1 MCKRI
6 ILVFFIALSFGLTLF
21 GKSIAPKWALNTVWY
36 QIFPERF
43 NNGDKSNDP
52 TRNSLVN
59 PNAVPNSWEVT
70 NWESEWNT
78 REDWEH
84 EMSPYFH
91 DTLLDRRYGGDL
103 QGIIDRLD
111 YLRDLGINGIYFNPL
126 FYAPSLHKYDASSF
140 HHIDPHFGPD
150 PEGDKQLIET
160 ESTNPLSWRWTS
172 ADKLFLKLLREAKKR
187 GIRVIIDGVWNH
199 TGRDFFAFKDLRKY
213 SQRSR
218 YSSWYKIYQFDD
230 PKTARNEFI
239 YRGWNGYNSLPEFSY
254 NLAGSNLAKGPK
266 NYIFNVTRRWMDP
279 NNDGDPEDG
288 VDGWRLDVAE
298 EIPYGF
304 WQEWH
309 EHVRNINPQAFTVAE
324 IWGPSAAFIR
334 ENHFSA
340 AMNYNGFA
348 IPVKGWLIDAKIST
362 QDFVQRLENSLD
374 NRPTETTLAMQNLVD
389 SHDTQRVASA
399 IVNRNTYK
407 NYKDD
412 NSYDF
417 DNSLRV
423 SSRSP
428 GYKNTAPD
436 TISRKIWKLVALFQ
450 ATYIGSPMIY
460 YGTELGMFGADDPE
474 DRMPAKWHDVDI
486 EIQNFYRSVLNLRQ
500 SSKALRKGN
509 FRLIEVN
516 NNDDVLIFER
526 YTNEEVNL
534 VAINRGN
541 HNYNINNY
549 VNNMKLIY
557 STLAGN
563 SHEKLLPLSA
573 SVYSY

>member
-6 ILVFFIALSFGLTLF
+6 ILVFFITLSFGHTLF
-21 GKSIAPKWALNTVWY
+21 GNSRVPQWALNTVWY

-43 NNGDKSNDP
+43 SNGDKSNDP

-59 PNAVPNSWEVT
+59 SDAVPSSWLVN
-70 NWESEWNT
+70 NWESEWYS

-103 QGIIDRLD
+103 QGVIDRLD
-111 YLRDLGINGIYFNPL
+111 YLQDLGINGIYFNPL
-126 FYAPSLHKYDASSF
+126 FYAPSLHKYDATSF

-150 PEGDKQLIET
+150 PDGDKQLIKT
-160 ESTNPLSWRWTS
+160 ESTNPLSWKWTS

-199 TGRDFFAFKDLRKY
+199 TGRDFFAFKDLRNY
-213 SQRSR
+213 SQKSR
-218 YSSWYKIYQFDD
+218 FSTWYKITKFDD

-239 YRGWNGYNSLPEFSY
+239 YRGWNGYHSLPEFSD

-266 NYIFNVTRRWMDP
+266 NYIFNVTKRWMDP

-304 WQEWH
+304 WREWH
-309 EHVRNINPQAFTVAE
+309 EHVRSINPQAFTVAE
-324 IWGPSAAFIR
+324 IWGPSAVFIR

-362 QDFVQRLENSLD
+362 QEFMQRLEKSLD
-374 NRPTETTLAMQNLVD
+374 HRPIEIALAMQNLVD

-407 NYKDD
+407 NYKDA
-412 NSYDF
+412 NSYDY

-428 GYKNTAPD
+428 GYINTAPD

-450 ATYIGSPMIY
+450 VTYIGSPMLY

-486 EIQNFYRSVLNLRQ
+486 EIQNFYRSILNLRQ
-500 SSKALRKGN
+500 SSKALQKGN

-534 VAINRGN
+534 VVINRGN
-541 HNYNINNY
+541 QNYNINNY

-573 SVYSY
+573 SVYSE

>member
-6 ILVFFIALSFGLTLF
+6 ILVFFITLSFGLTLF
-21 GKSIAPKWALNTVWY
+21 GKSIVPQWALSRVWY

-59 PNAVPNSWEVT
+59 PNAVPNSWEVN
-70 NWESEWNT
+70 NWESAWNT

-111 YLRDLGINGIYFNPL
+111 YLSDLGINGIYFNPL
-126 FYAPSLHKYDASSF
+126 FYAPSLHKYDATSF

-150 PEGDKQLIET
+150 PAGDKQVIKT
-160 ESTNPLSWRWTS
+160 ESTNPLSWKWTS
-172 ADKLFLKLLREAKKR
+172 ADRLFLKLLREAKKR

-199 TGRDFFAFKDLRKY
+199 TGRDFFAFEDLRNY

-218 YSSWYKIYQFDD
+218 YSSWYKVNKFDD

-239 YRGWNGYNSLPEFSY
+239 YSGWNGYNSLPEFSH

-266 NYIFNVTRRWMDP
+266 NYIFNVTKRWMDP

-298 EIPYGF
+298 EIPHGF

-324 IWGPSAAFIR
+324 IWGPSAVFIR

-362 QDFVQRLENSLD
+362 QEFVQRLEKSL
-374 NRPTETTLAMQNLVD
+374 NHRPTEIALAMQNLVD

-407 NYKDD
+407 NYKDA
-412 NSYDF
+412 NSYDY

-436 TISRKIWKLVALFQ
+436 TVSRKIWKLVALFQ
-450 ATYIGSPMIY
+450 ATYIGSPMLY

-474 DRMPAKWHDVDI
+474 DRMPAIWHDVDI
-486 EIQNFYRSVLNLRQ
+486 EIQNYYRSVLNLRQ
-500 SSKALRKGN
+500 SSKALQKGN

-541 HNYNINNY
+541 KNYNINNY

-573 SVYSY
+573 SIYSN

>member
-6 ILVFFIALSFGLTLF
+6 ILVFFITLSFGLTLF
-21 GKSIAPKWALNTVWY
+21 GKSIVPQWALSRVWY

-59 PNAVPNSWEVT
+59 PNAVPNSWEVN
-70 NWESEWNT
+70 NWESAWNT

-126 FYAPSLHKYDASSF
+126 FYAPSLHKYDATSF

-150 PEGDKQLIET
+150 PAGDKQVIKT
-160 ESTNPLSWRWTS
+160 ESTNPLSWKWTS
-172 ADKLFLKLLREAKKR
+172 ADRLFLKLLREAKKR

-199 TGRDFFAFKDLRKY
+199 TGRDFFAFEDLRNY

-218 YSSWYKIYQFDD
+218 YSSWYKVNKFDD

-239 YRGWNGYNSLPEFSY
+239 YSGWNGYNSLPEFSH

-266 NYIFNVTRRWMDP
+266 NYIFNVTKRWMDP

-298 EIPYGF
+298 EIPHGF

-324 IWGPSAAFIR
+324 IWGPSAVFIR

-362 QDFVQRLENSLD
+362 QEFVQRLEKSL
-374 NRPTETTLAMQNLVD
+374 NHRPTEIALAMQNLVD

-407 NYKDD
+407 NYKDA
-412 NSYDF
+412 NSYDY

-436 TISRKIWKLVALFQ
+436 TVSRKIWKLVALFQ
-450 ATYIGSPMIY
+450 ATYIGSPMLY

-474 DRMPAKWHDVDI
+474 DRMPAIWHDVDI
-486 EIQNFYRSVLNLRQ
+486 EIQNYYRSVLNLRQ
-500 SSKALRKGN
+500 SSKALQKGN

-541 HNYNINNY
+541 KNYNINNY

-573 SVYSY
+573 SIYSN

>member
-6 ILVFFIALSFGLTLF
+6 ILVFFITLSFGLTLF
-21 GKSIAPKWALNTVWY
+21 GKSIVPQWALSRVWY

-59 PNAVPNSWEVT
+59 PNAVPNSWEVN
-70 NWESEWNT
+70 NWESAWNT

-103 QGIIDRLD
+103 QGIIDRLE

-126 FYAPSLHKYDASSF
+126 FYAPSLHKYDATSF

-160 ESTNPLSWRWTS
+160 ESTNPLSWEWTS

-199 TGRDFFAFKDLRKY
+199 TGRDFFAFKDLRNY

-218 YSSWYKIYQFDD
+218 YSSWYKVNKFDD

-239 YRGWNGYNSLPEFSY
+239 YSGWNGYNSLPEFSH

-266 NYIFNVTRRWMDP
+266 NYIFNVTKRWMDP

-298 EIPYGF
+298 EIPHGF

-324 IWGPSAAFIR
+324 IWGPSAVFIR

-362 QDFVQRLENSLD
+362 QEFVQRLEKSL
-374 NRPTETTLAMQNLVD
+374 NHRPTEIALAMQNLVD

-407 NYKDD
+407 NYKDA
-412 NSYDF
+412 NSYDY

-428 GYKNTAPD
+428 GYINTAPD
-436 TISRKIWKLVALFQ
+436 TVSRKIWKLVALFQ
-450 ATYIGSPMIY
+450 ATYIGSPMLY

-474 DRMPAKWHDVDI
+474 DRMPAIWHDVDI
-486 EIQNFYRSVLNLRQ
+486 EIQNYYRSVLNLRQ
-500 SSKALRKGN
+500 SSKALQKGN

-541 HNYNINNY
+541 KNYNINNY

-573 SVYSY
+573 SVYSN